1 MSEKAR
7 EWELRMTEMDLFT
20 GLDLGVMGE
29 IAERACEEV
38 GFDKGTLI
46 FSEGDTAKTLYILEK
61 GTVDL
66 MVGREKIVYSL
77 TEQSDIFGWSS
88 LIENAPYTATAVA
101 QTNVQALKIDTRKMN
116 RLFEAHPSFGLAVYR
131 RLAAVFN
138 KRLASIYARFLKL

>member
-1 MSEKAR
+1 MNKSAR

-29 IAERACEEV
+29 IADVACEEAS
-38 GFDKGTLI
+38 FEKGALI
-46 FSEGDTAKTLYILEK
+46 FSEGEAARTLYILDG

-88 LIENAPYTATAVA
+88 LIENAPYTATALA
-101 QTNVQALKIDTRKMN
+101 QTKVQALKINTRKMN
-116 RLFEAHPSFGLAVYR
+116 RLFEAHPSFGLAFYR